1 MLENLTLSKVPVLT
15 DLTYTPSRADA
26 YNATVGSMTD
36 VDCPICKNKGY
47 IVRQENGVLFS
58 RKCKCMVDRS
68 NLRRIERSGLSDQL
82 TYCTFDTYE
91 TPHEWQKQALFKAK
105 TFTEEAGKWFY
116 IGGTSGSGKTHLC
129 TAIAGWFIERGKETR
144 YLQWR
149 SDIPKL
155 KALVNDREAYEHNFG
170 EFATAQVLY
179 IDDFFKGNITE
190 ADINIAYEL
199 INARYINRGGIT
211 IISSE
216 KSLEDL
222 LNIDEAIGGRIV
234 ERSRGYAIKTPTYNW
249 RLKGGK

>member
-1 MLENLTLSKVPVLT
+1 MLENLTLPKAPALT
-15 DLTYTPSRADA
+15 DLTSMLSRADA
-26 YNATVGSMTD
+26 YNAAPSGMTD
-36 VDCPICKNKGY
+36 IDCPICKNKGY
-47 IVRQENGVLFS
+47 IVREENGALFS
-58 RKCKCMVDRS
+58 RKCECMIKRS
-68 NLRRIERSGLSDQL
+68 NLKRIERSGLSDQL
-82 TYCTFDTYE
+82 AYCTFDTYE
-91 TPHEWQKQALFKAK
+91 TPHDWQKQALFKAK
-105 TFTEEAGKWFY
+105 AFTGEQGKWFY
-116 IGGTSGSGKTHLC
+116 MGGTSGSGKTHLC
-129 TAIAGWFIERGKETR
+129 TAIAGWFIRQGKETR

-155 KALVNDREAYEHNFG
+155 KAAVNDREYYEHTLG
-170 EFATAQVLY
+170 DFATVPVLY

-199 INARYINRGGIT
+199 INARYINRAGVT

-216 KSLEDL
+216 KNLEDL

>member
-1 MLENLTLSKVPVLT
+1 MLENLAPSKVPALT

-26 YNATVGSMTD
+26 YNAKPGSMTD
-36 VDCPICKNKGY
+36 IDCPICKNKGY

-82 TYCTFDTYE
+82 AYCTFSTYE

-105 TFTEEAGKWFY
+105 AFTEEDGKWFY

-144 YLQWR
+144 YLQWMTDVPR
-149 SDIPKL
+149 L
-155 KALVNDREAYEHNFG
+155 KAIKNDYEAYEREFKN
-170 EFATAQVLY
+170 FATAEVLY
-179 IDDFFKGNITE
+179 IDDLFKGEITA
-190 ADINIAYEL
+190 ADIKTAYEL
-199 INARYINRGGIT
+199 INARYINRGWIT